1 MNSKTVNSNI
11 EGEIM
16 GRIMFSIVVV
26 CLNEGERLK
35 AVIENIR
42 RQTYADYE
50 IIVKDG
56 LSKDG
61 SIEALPADE
70 RIKVYRRKDT
80 GIYDAM
86 NQAVEAVKGDY
97 VYFLNCGDAFY
108 GEDVLGRVAK
118 QIEEYLRRRE
128 NAVFYGDILERVT
141 GERVS
146 SNPHM
151 DAFGCYRNVPCHQA
165 CFYSA
170 ELMRHKGF
178 DLKYH
183 VRADYEHFL
192 WCFFEGEADTV
203 YMPFLI
209 ADYEGGGFSETKEN
223 RKRSEAEHK
232 EIVKKYMSSGQVL
245 KYRALMILSLAPLRT
260 CISRNKVTAHI
271 YNKLKALVYK
281 RQE

>member
-1 MNSKTVNSNI
+1 
-11 EGEIM
+11 M
-16 GRIMFSIVVV
+16 GQIRFSIVVV

-35 AVIENIR
+35 AAIENIQ

-70 RIKVYRRKDT
+70 RIRVYRRRDT

-86 NQAVEAVKGDY
+86 NQAVEEVKGDY

-108 GEDVLGRVAK
+108 SEDVLRRVAE
-118 QIEEYLRRRE
+118 QIEEHQGRK
-128 NAVFYGDILERVT
+128 NVIFYGDIKERVT

-146 SNPHM
+146 SNPCM

-170 ELMRHKGF
+170 ELMRQKGF
-178 DLKYH
+178 DLQYL

-192 WCFFEGEADTV
+192 WCFFEGKADMV
-203 YMPFLI
+203 YMPMLI
-209 ADYEGGGFSETKEN
+209 ADYEGGGFSETREN
-223 RKRSEAEHK
+223 RKRSEIEHR
-232 EIVKKYMSSGQVL
+232 EIVKKYMSDGQVL
-245 KYRALMILSLAPLRT
+245 KYRILMMLSLASLRT
-260 CISRNKVTAHI
+260 WISRNKATAHI

-281 RQE
+281 R